1 MKQAQDGPSEKLAC
15 PFCAGAYRRRYSR
28 PLVHSWLGS
37 SNLFLTSRDVL
48 RRHLQKCGQKGDY
61 QPPTQR
67 KPGRKRKSCNT
78 CATARVFCDGELPCE
93 TCLHKGLDCSFS
105 RMHEQSPR
113 SSQPSQNPTPQLAK
127 DIDPSTEADPSH
139 RPVKLSIPFLLH
151 YTNVENESK
160 YEGLR
165 LLSQCTGADPR
176 VGCCAVNHQQNNSN
190 FLTDSWE
197 RLFHSFICTANLDP
211 PCDLQTSA
219 TYPFD
224 PADLESTSAELL
236 GILASCE
243 QQDALSQDILDIN
256 KARQIFTP
264 LNIAKYTEAFL
275 ENAFHTHYLN
285 PAAFNLNKASK
296 LLVLTMVLLGAVYSN
311 PYYSDDL
318 AAHSNAT
325 EHLVFEGPA
334 FKDLLLGK
342 GDSLNSRGTLETLQA
357 AMLVII
363 LQSYKES
370 PDSMRRIRLQRM
382 PTIFTVIRMLE
393 LNKIVNDCLPGASD
407 WDTYLLRE
415 GLVRVVAGIYLL
427 DSYCVIFFRYPT
439 CLRLDEIAFEIPQR
453 DDLFHAQS
461 ATEWEQLFLKD
472 QQPHEPLRLRNALRD
487 FMRPEGRSPQ
497 QDNYFPNTIFGSF
510 LVLSAIQCILFDLL
524 ALHTFM
530 DDTRVF
536 EPVDR
541 ALDRWKIHWD
551 SLCQG
556 IEPGTAK
563 RAGFI
568 IHAAEF
574 WCVAKALV
582 KHPSAA
588 WPEDSKDT
596 LDTTQSFRRLVDR
609 LMADSDS
616 ANLV

>member
-1 MKQAQDGPSEKLAC
+1 MSPVPHQ
-15 PFCAGAYRRRYSR
+15 R
-28 PLVHSWLGS
+28 PLSTRTTSGRS
-37 SNLFLTSRDVL
+37 SSVKCAVCHKGFSTQSHL
-48 RRHLQKCGQKGDY
+48 RRHEASR
-61 QPPTQR
+61 T
-67 KPGRKRKSCNT
+67 
-78 CATARVFCDGELPCE
+78 
-93 TCLHKGLDCSFS
+93 FS
-105 RMHEQSPR
+105 V
-113 SSQPSQNPTPQLAK
+113 AIFK
-127 DIDPSTEADPSH
+127 DAGKKEI
-139 RPVKLSIPFLLH
+139 I
-151 YTNVENESK
+151 N
-160 YEGLR
+160 LR
-165 LLSQCTGADPR
+165 LKGNQG
-176 VGCCAVNHQQNNSN
+176 
-190 FLTDSWE
+190 E
-197 RLFHSFICTANLDP
+197 
-211 PCDLQTSA
+211 SA
-219 TYPFD
+219 SLATH
-224 PADLESTSAELL
+224 LESTSAELL

-243 QQDALSQDILDIN
+243 QQDELGQDILDID

-264 LNIAKYTEAFL
+264 LSIAKFIEAFL

-285 PAAFNLNKASK
+285 PAAFNLNKASN

-318 AAHSNAT
+318 AAYSNAT
-325 EHLVFEGPA
+325 EHLVFEGSA
-334 FKDLLLGK
+334 FKELLLGK

-393 LNKIVNDCLPGASD
+393 LNKIVNDCIPGASD

-415 GLVRVVAGIYLL
+415 GLV
-427 DSYCVIFFRYPT
+427 SYCVIFFRYPSL
-439 CLRLDEIAFEIPQR
+439 LRLDEIAFEIPQR
-453 DDLFHAQS
+453 DDLFHAHS
-461 ATEWEQLFLKD
+461 ATEWEQSFLKD
-472 QQPHEPLRLRNALRD
+472 QQPHEPLRLRSALRD
-487 FMRPEGRSPQ
+487 LMRPEGRPPQ
-497 QDNYFPNTIFGSF
+497 QENYFPNTIFGSF

-536 EPVDR
+536 EPVER

>member
-1 MKQAQDGPSEKLAC
+1 MHLLKNPLNDVTSATSKTVEYAEYIGKVLLCEVCRTFSVAIYKNAGKKEITNLRLKANQGESASLAT
-15 PFCAGAYRRRYSR
+15 
-28 PLVHSWLGS
+28 H
-37 SNLFLTSRDVL
+37 
-48 RRHLQKCGQKGDY
+48 
-61 QPPTQR
+61 
-67 KPGRKRKSCNT
+67 
-78 CATARVFCDGELPCE
+78 
-93 TCLHKGLDCSFS
+93 CSFS
-105 RMHEQSPR
+105 RTYEQPPR
-113 SSQPSQNPTPQLAK
+113 SSQPSQSPTRQLPKEINPP
-127 DIDPSTEADPSH
+127 TEVDSSP

-176 VGCCAVNHQQNNSN
+176 VGCCAVNHQPNNSN

-236 GILASCE
+236 RILASCE
-243 QQDALSQDILDIN
+243 QQDQSSQDILDID
-256 KARQIFTP
+256 KARQTFTP
-264 LNIAKYTEAFL
+264 LNIAKFIEAFL

-318 AAHSNAT
+318 AAYANAT
-325 EHLVFEGPA
+325 EHLVFEGSA
-334 FKDLLLGK
+334 FKELLLGK

-415 GLVRVVAGIYLL
+415 GLV
-427 DSYCVIFFRYPT
+427 SYCVIFFRYPT

-497 QDNYFPNTIFGSF
+497 QENYFPNTIFGSF

-536 EPVDR
+536 EPVER
-541 ALDRWKIHWD
+541 ALDRWKIHWN